1 MRMKKDTS
9 ALLEALKDFSDF
21 HRFYEAN
28 VNELQKVSLS
38 TALSSLIEQKGLEK
52 AQIVRWAHMSEVYAY
67 QILSGL
73 RLHPARNKVL
83 CLTLAMKL
91 TPEETQTLLKQTG
104 YPPLYARNPFDCVVL
119 YGIIKGLDV
128 PAVND
133 LLYEYTG
140 ETLS

>member
-1 MRMKKDTS
+1 MKKDTS
-9 ALLEALKDFSDF
+9 MLLEALKGFSDF
-21 HRFYEAN
+21 HQFYEAN
-28 VNELQKVSLS
+28 VNELQKVSLHA
-38 TALSSLIEQKGLEK
+38 ALLSLIDQKGLEK
-52 AQIVRWAHMSEVYAY
+52 AQVVRQAYMSEVYAY

-73 RLHPARNKVL
+73 RQHPARNKVL

-104 YPPLYARNPFDCVVL
+104 YPPLYARDTFDCVVL
-119 YGIIKGLDV
+119 YGVIKGLDV

-133 LLYEYTG
+133 LLFEYTG

>member
-9 ALLEALKDFSDF
+9 ALLEELKGFSDF

-28 VNELQKVSLS
+28 ADELQSV
-38 TALSSLIEQKGLEK
+38 ALSAALLLLIEQKGLEK
-52 AQIVRWAHMSEVYAY
+52 AQVVRQAQMSEVYAY

-91 TPEETQTLLKQTG
+91 TPEETQTLLKHTG
-104 YPPLYARNPFDCVVL
+104 YPPLYARDPFDCVVL
-119 YGIIKGLDV
+119 YGVIKGLDV

>member
-1 MRMKKDTS
+1 MKKDT
-9 ALLEALKDFSDF
+9 AELLEELKGFSDF
-21 HRFYEAN
+21 QRFYEENA
-28 VNELQKVSLS
+28 NELQSVSLS
-38 TALSSLIEQKGLEK
+38 AALSALIEHKGLEK
-52 AQIVRWAHMSEVYAY
+52 AQVVRLAQMSEVYAY

-83 CLTLAMKL
+83 CLALAMKL

-104 YPPLYARNPFDCVVL
+104 YPALYARDPFDCVVL
-119 YGIIKGLDV
+119 YGFIKGMDV
-128 PAVND
+128 SAVND